1 MSGIKEQIIKILG
14 EHEPARDDDNKLYAM
29 ILFNRVEHHAHD
41 FPDEQREGAV
51 KLLAMMYEGKLPN
64 FDTIGRFR
72 RKLQE
77 QNEELRGEKYKI
89 RHAHQEEYKKKL
101 QNIPWK
107 I

>member
-1 MSGIKEQIIKILG
+1 MSGIREQIIKVLE

-29 ILFNRVEHHAHD
+29 ILFNRVEHHSHQ

-77 QNEELRGEKYKI
+77 KNEGLRGDKYNV
-89 RHAHQEEYKKKL
+89 RHSSTEEYKKKL
-101 QNIPWK
+101 QNTQWK